1 MTNILFLMTDQQRWD
16 TIDSNSGWVKTPN
29 LDRIAQEGVRFDNCI
44 TTTPICMPARLTL
57 ATGQYPHNNHVWTN
71 VNHTMSADA
80 DNWMREIKKLG
91 YRTSLF
97 GKTHLYP
104 HGKNDMRAMEP
115 LVHAWGLDDIN
126 EIGGPQASRVGMSHM
141 TAMWQ
146 NKGLLESFREDL
158 NERSRN
164 KVHVARP
171 SALPLVDYYDTY
183 VGQQAKQYLADYD
196 REEPWFC
203 WVSFAGPHSPWDA
216 PEPYASM
223 YDPDVMPKPATHDG
237 DGPEPYRPARWNL
250 ESGDIA
256 PMRANYAG
264 NVTLIDDQI
273 GEILAVIESRGELA
287 DTVIA
292 FTSDHGEMNGDH
304 GLSGKSNFYDGAIRV
319 PLIIRAPGRT
329 RAGCVN
335 PALVE
340 MCDLGPTLVELAG
353 GAIGYQ
359 QFARSLAG
367 VLEGGSHRED
377 ALSEYNGEFMLM
389 TDTWKMA
396 LNRQGETCMLFN
408 RFDDPGEERNLAAVP
423 EYQADVDAMRQR
435 LLVRIT
441 QSQLQAQ

>member
-1 MTNILFLMTDQQRWD
+1 MTDQQRWD
-16 TIDSNSGWVKTPN
+16 AIGSSGGWVKTPN

-71 VNHTMSADA
+71 VNHTMSAKA

-104 HGKNDMRAMEP
+104 HGQNDMRKMEP

-141 TAMWQ
+141 TAMWRK
-146 NKGLLESFREDL
+146 KGLLESFREDL
-158 NERSRN
+158 AERARN

-171 SALPLVDYYDTY
+171 SVLPLADYYDTY
-183 VGQQAKQYLADYD
+183 VGQQAKQYLAAYD
-196 REEPWFC
+196 RDDPWFC

-223 YDPDVMPKPATHDG
+223 YDPEAMPKPATHEE
-237 DGPEPYRPARWNL
+237 DGPVLYQRARWKF
-250 ESGDIA
+250 ESGDIGA
-256 PMRANYAG
+256 MRANYAG

-273 GEILAVIESRGELA
+273 GEILEVIEARGELA

-319 PLIIRAPGRT
+319 PLIIRVPGRT
-329 RAGCVN
+329 SAGCVN

-340 MCDLGPTLVELAG
+340 MCDLGPTLVELVG
-353 GAIGYQ
+353 GAIEYQ
-359 QFARSLAG
+359 QFARSLVG
-367 VLEGGSHRED
+367 VLGGGSHRED

-389 TDTWKMA
+389 TDTWKIA
-396 LNRQGETCMLFN
+396 LDRQGDTCMLFN
-408 RFDDPGEERNLAAVP
+408 RFDDPDEERNLAGVP
-423 EYQADVDAMRQR
+423 EYQAEVDAMRQR
-435 LLVRIT
+435 LLVRIA
-441 QSQLQAQ
+441 QSQLQAP

>member
-1 MTNILFLMTDQQRWD
+1 M
-16 TIDSNSGWVKTPN
+16 
-29 LDRIAQEGVRFDNCI
+29 
-44 TTTPICMPARLTL
+44 
-57 ATGQYPHNNHVWTN
+57 
-71 VNHTMSADA
+71 
-80 DNWMREIKKLG
+80 
-91 YRTSLF
+91 
-97 GKTHLYP
+97 
-104 HGKNDMRAMEP
+104 
-115 LVHAWGLDDIN
+115 
-126 EIGGPQASRVGMSHM
+126 
-141 TAMWQ
+141 
-146 NKGLLESFREDL
+146 
-158 NERSRN
+158 
-164 KVHVARP
+164 
-171 SALPLVDYYDTY
+171 PLVDYYDTY

-237 DGPEPYRPARWNL
+237 DGPEPYRQARWNL
-250 ESGDIA
+250 ETGDIA

-340 MCDLGPTLVELAG
+340 MLRSWPDTG
-353 GAIGYQ
+353 GTGR
-359 QFARSLAG
+359 RSYRVSA
-367 VLEGGSHRED
+367 V
-377 ALSEYNGEFMLM
+377 
-389 TDTWKMA
+389 
-396 LNRQGETCMLFN
+396 RQIPCRSTGR
-408 RFDDPGEERNLAAVP
+408 RFTSRGCA
-423 EYQADVDAMRQR
+423 QR
-435 LLVRIT
+435 IYW
-441 QSQLQAQ
+441 